1 MNTSQENYIKTIYTL
16 SEKSEAEYVNTSS
29 IASKLDMKAAS
40 VTEMLK
46 KFESKKL
53 IDYKKYKGAKLTEK
67 GNEVALNLIRKHRL
81 WEVFLLEKLNFKWD
95 EVHDIA
101 EQLEHIQS
109 KELTDRLDD
118 FLENPNF
125 DPHGDPIPDRNGVIT
140 DNRKTSFLSE
150 MTVRENGIMTGVQD
164 SSSIFLKYLER
175 LNIVLGQEIEVIEK
189 LEFDGSFVIKVAGK
203 ETSISAQAAKNIIL
217 RPSTNG

>member
-1 MNTSQENYIKTIYTL
+1 MNTSQENYIKTIFTL
-16 SEKSEAEYVNTSS
+16 SEKSNADYVNTSS
-29 IASKLDMKAAS
+29 IADKMDMKAAS

-53 IDYKKYKGAKLTEK
+53 IDYKKYKGAKLTKK
-67 GNEVALNLIRKHRL
+67 GNDIALNLIRKHRL
-81 WEVFLLEKLNFKWD
+81 WEVFLLEKLHFKWD

-125 DPHGDPIPDRNGVIT
+125 DPHGDPIPDRNGIIT
-140 DNRKTSFLSE
+140 DDRKTSFLFE
-150 MTVRENGIMTGVQD
+150 LAIREHGIMTGVLD
-164 SSSIFLKYLER
+164 SSSVFLKYLER
-175 LNIVLGQEIEVIEK
+175 IDITLGQRIEIVDK
-189 LEFDGSFVIKVAGK
+189 FEFDGSFVIRVNGK
-203 ETSISAQAAKNIIL
+203 ETSISSQAAKNIIL
-217 RPSTNG
+217 KPSING